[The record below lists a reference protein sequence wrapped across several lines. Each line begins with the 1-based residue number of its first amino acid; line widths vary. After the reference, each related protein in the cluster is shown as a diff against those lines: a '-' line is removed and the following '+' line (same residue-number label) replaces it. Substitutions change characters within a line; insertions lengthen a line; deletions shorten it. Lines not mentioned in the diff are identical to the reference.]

1 MIYIVTI
8 FSLILIVLII
18 IWIRRSGGSSY
29 DKGSK
34 VWQNELDR
42 RWIDDYD
49 PYN

>member
-1 MIYIVTI
+1 MIYIIITI
-8 FSLILIVLII
+8 SLILIVLII
-18 IWIRRSGGSSY
+18 LLIRRSRGSDY